1 MKTLIKGAR
10 VWQKDRSFAQN
21 CPIVIEDERILSVG
35 TAEQW
40 DREINAEGLT
50 VLPGLVDVHTHGRSG
65 YDFCDATKEQM
76 LQMKRDYL
84 KKGVTS
90 VFATLASGTEEQ
102 WKRAIADIEACGFAG
117 VHLEGNYL
125 NAAKRGAH
133 APELLV
139 RPNAESLER
148 VLNQIHIPC
157 HISAAFELDSDGSFA
172 ACAKKYGATMG
183 LGHTAATAAEARLAI
198 ERGVTSF
205 THLYN
210 CMPPLHHREGGAVSV
225 GLTSNAWVE
234 LIADGLHICPEMI
247 CLAYRAKGNEKFV
260 LVTDSMSAT
269 GEADGEYAIAG
280 MKVIVR
286 QGRAETVEGALAGS
300 TLDLWNGVKN
310 LMRFADIPLEEAVAC
325 ATLNPALMVG
335 IDSLVG
341 SVDAGKRADLL
352 LVDDAL
358 DVRMV
363 FAAGECAVS
372 DL

>member
-10 VWQKDRSFAQN
+10 VWQKDRSWKSD
-21 CPIVIEDERILSVG
+21 CPIVIEDGKILSVG
-35 TAEQW
+35 MAEQW
-40 DREINAEGLT
+40 DEEIHAQGLT

-65 YDFCDATKEQM
+65 YDFCDATREQM
-76 LQMKRDYL
+76 MQMKKDYL

-90 VFATLASGTEEQ
+90 VFATLASGTEAQ
-102 WKRAIADIEACGFAG
+102 WNRAIENIEACGFAG
-117 VHLEGNYL
+117 IHLEGNYL

-133 APELLV
+133 APELLM

-148 VLNQIHIPC
+148 TLKSIHLPC

-183 LGHTAATAAEARLAI
+183 LGHTAATAAEAQLAI

-210 CMPPLHHREGGAVSV
+210 CMPPLHHREGGAVCV

-260 LVTDSMSAT
+260 LITDSMSAT
-269 GEADGEYAIAG
+269 GEADGTYAIAG
-280 MKVIVR
+280 MKVIVKD
-286 QGRAETVEGALAGS
+286 GRAETVEGALAGS
-300 TLDLWNGVKN
+300 TLELWNGVKN
-310 LMRFADIPLEEAVAC
+310 LMRFADIPLEDAVAC
-325 ATLNPALMVG
+325 ATLNPARMVG
-335 IDSLVG
+335 IDHLVG
-341 SVDAGKRADLL
+341 SVEVGKRADLL
-352 LVDDAL
+352 LVNDAL
-358 DVRMV
+358 DVCMV
-363 FAAGECAVS
+363 FAAGERAV
-372 DL
+372 